1 MYKKYIDN
9 NSKTGRG
16 RKEFE
21 YAEEMHKI
29 LGKKNI
35 APTLVLAS
43 DTVENESFHTNQ
55 GPNLQD
61 RENVQLE
68 EEEISEKIVNTQENT
83 RKGKAKIKNCNRK
96 TMLDHLK
103 GIREDRKE
111 YYKRRLAQEDK
122 RLEILQSLVK
132 EVIYRFNS
140 FETAGVYLI
149 CVEVSGQQFKDAM
162 ATDMRFLDTQY
173 PLLIQLKGLHS
184 FISANHELRK

>member
-1 MYKKYIDN
+1 M
-9 NSKTGRG
+9 
-16 RKEFE
+16 
-21 YAEEMHKI
+21 
-29 LGKKNI
+29 
-35 APTLVLAS
+35 
-43 DTVENESFHTNQ
+43 ENESFHTNQ

-122 RLEILQSLVK
+122 RLAQEDKRLEILQSLVK

-140 FETAGVYLI
+140 FETAGV
-149 CVEVSGQQFKDAM
+149 
-162 ATDMRFLDTQY
+162 
-173 PLLIQLKGLHS
+173 
-184 FISANHELRK
+184 